1 MAKYGYDVTIIGG
14 GSGGLTAARLAA
26 ALGARTALID
36 KERLGGDCLHY
47 GCVPSKALIH
57 VAKIVHLARSSL
69 DLGLLPANVPAK
81 VPANVQIDMAR
92 VSAHVQQVIGRVA
105 EGEKVYVEGI
115 NVRLGRAT
123 FRSNHELDL
132 NGEQILS
139 KNVLI
144 ATGSRPRV
152 PPIDGVKEVRYLTN
166 EDLFDLQK
174 MPASLAVVGGGP
186 VGVEMA
192 QAFARLGSQV
202 TLLQGPARIL
212 PKEEPEV
219 SETIAHVL
227 MREGIKV
234 ETGAPVQRLSSQGN
248 KKVVEARQGEQMLRI
263 EADEV
268 LLALGRAPNVE
279 GLNLEAAGVAYNQNG
294 IQTNAYLQTTA
305 ANISAIGD
313 VIGGHLFT
321 HVAAYQ
327 AGVAVRNM
335 LVPVGRKKVD
345 YRALPWVTFTD
356 PEAARVGLTE
366 EEAMQQGRRFRV
378 VHFPWHALDRA
389 QTDGSLGA
397 LDGFIKLIVAE
408 KDDTILG
415 AHLVGSRAGELL
427 GELTLAMQHHL
438 GFQAIL
444 ATIHAYPTLSTGIQQ
459 TAFEAYLKSAALNS
473 ARRIIRPLLA
483 WRG

>member
-1 MAKYGYDVTIIGG
+1 MAKYHYDITIIGG

-26 ALGARTALID
+26 ALGARTALLD
-36 KERLGGDCLHY
+36 KERLGGDCLNY
-47 GCVPSKALIH
+47 GCVPSKTLIH
-57 VAKIVHLARSSL
+57 VAKVVHLVKSSL
-69 DLGLLPANVPAK
+69 NLGLLPANVPANAQ
-81 VPANVQIDMAR
+81 VDMAR

-105 EGEKVYVEGI
+105 EGEKVYVEGVS
-115 NVRLGRAT
+115 VRFGRAT

-132 NGEQILS
+132 NGERILS

-152 PPIDGVKEVRYLTN
+152 PPIEGLEEVGYLTN

-174 MPASLAVVGGGP
+174 LPASLAIVGGGP

-219 SETIAHVL
+219 SEAIAQVL
-227 MREGIKV
+227 AREGIRI
-234 ETGAPVQRLSSQGN
+234 ETGARVQRFSRQGG
-248 KKVVEARQGEQMLRI
+248 KKVVEALQGQQTLRV

-279 GLNLEAAGVAYNQNG
+279 GLNLEAAGVAYDQNG
-294 IQTNAYLQTTA
+294 IQTNRYLQTTA
-305 ANISAIGD
+305 DNISAIGD
-313 VIGGHLFT
+313 VIGGPLFT

-335 LVPVGRKKVD
+335 LVPIGRKKVS
-345 YRALPWVTFTD
+345 YTALPWVTFTD
-356 PEAARVGLTE
+356 PEAARVGMTE
-366 EEAMQQGRRFRV
+366 EEAIQQAKRIRV
-378 VHFPWHALDRA
+378 IRFPWHAIDRA
-389 QTDGSLGA
+389 QADDTI
-397 LDGFIKLIVAE
+397 DGFIKLILPE
-408 KDDTILG
+408 KGDTILG
-415 AHLVGSRAGELL
+415 AHLVGGRAGEVL
-427 GELTLAMQHHL
+427 GELALAMQHGL

-444 ATIHAYPTLSTGIQQ
+444 ATIHAYPTLSTGVQQ
-459 TAFEAYLKSAALNS
+459 TAFEAYLKSAALSN
-473 ARRIIRPLLA
+473 ARKIIRLLLS